1 MITFEEE
8 KFDPIPGMPI
18 ALSAQRFEP
27 NYPAMNCAFT
37 QFIAIVIIAVSM
49 TIYFAKQKHFL
60 DRLTFGWFAFDAMIH
75 TFMEGSFV
83 YASLENRFNGGVS
96 TSALPRPVTCV
107 WTEYGKAD
115 YRWLYGDPNI
125 VGLEIVTVFIEA
137 PLCWLILFGILK
149 HSNWRHVVQ
158 LVICLGEVYG
168 LYETFVPEWIYGSP
182 NLDGSSFLYFW
193 IYLGSNLPWLVI
205 PLLLIAQ
212 SAYEISMAFKVKNY
226 YENSN
231 STPRIRAKMNS

>member
-107 WTEYGKAD
+107 CKCFLVA
-115 YRWLYGDPNI
+115 
-125 VGLEIVTVFIEA
+125 IET
-137 PLCWLILFGILK
+137 
-149 HSNWRHVVQ
+149 N
-158 LVICLGEVYG
+158 
-168 LYETFVPEWIYGSP
+168 
-182 NLDGSSFLYFW
+182 
-193 IYLGSNLPWLVI
+193 
-205 PLLLIAQ
+205 
-212 SAYEISMAFKVKNY
+212 
-226 YENSN
+226 
-231 STPRIRAKMNS
+231 